1 MNINRNC
8 CKFCNKQLATR
19 QSKFIHEK
27 NCKEM
32 KRTNS
37 GSNLKTS
44 FAVDVEVAE
53 KKSVDNI
60 DRYFIFYLFVF
71 LSS

>member
-32 KRTNS
+32 KRSNS
-37 GSNLKTS
+37 GNNLKTA
-44 FAVDVEVAE
+44 FAVEVDLTE
-53 KKSVDNI
+53 KKSSDI
-60 DRYFIFYLFVF
+60 DRFSFYFLYCYDF
-71 LSS
+71 L